1 MRRMKDKIEG
11 TITNADSA
19 LAVENLSASVDV
31 ASSGKSADITL
42 SSLTKAKAKLNVAVT
57 GVATMGKKGTTSLTI
72 DVPNQN
78 DLLNA
83 LTNDDID
90 AITGGMVDDDGNPIK
105 PNEVIVDASLT
116 VSGRAADAKVTG
128 TRISEALSIAK
139 SADAGLTNVRTELDK
154 LKLDSVAVDKT
165 LTKEN
170 FAADAKVV
178 GDALAGKADKSIVQ
192 DESGNVIFYSKA
204 AVDELLA
211 GKLGLHDAAD
221 NGVVTSGAGYVRFG
235 DGTQICWGRI
245 VFGQMSPNSATFSKF
260 VFAVPFSNTDYAI
273 MSLQTGDVGGTN
285 FLAINLV
292 AKTTTDATVSVYNS
306 KEYGT
311 NAGVIHDCIAI
322 GRWK

>member
-31 ASSGKSADITL
+31 ASSGQSADITL

-57 GVATMGKKGTTSLTI
+57 GVATMAKKGTTDLTI
-72 DVPNQN
+72 DIPNQN

-90 AITGGMVDDDGNPIK
+90 AITGGMVDDSGNPIK

-170 FAADAKVV
+170 FAADAKAV
-178 GDALAGKADKSIVQ
+178 GDALVKKASAEHNHDSRYYTEDEINVKLYTKAQVDNKIAAAIEVVKEEQKLLDHPVGSI
-192 DESGNVIFYSKA
+192 Y
-204 AVDELLA
+204 
-211 GKLGLHDAAD
+211 
-221 NGVVTSGAGYVRFG
+221 
-235 DGTQICWGRI
+235 
-245 VFGQMSPNSATFSKF
+245 MSMNATDPSVLF
-260 VFAVPFSNTDYAI
+260 
-273 MSLQTGDVGGTN
+273 GGT
-285 FLAINLV
+285 
-292 AKTTTDATVSVYNS
+292 
-306 KEYGT
+306 
-311 NAGVIHDCIAI
+311 
-322 GRWK
+322 

>member
-31 ASSGKSADITL
+31 TSSGKSADITL
-42 SSLTKAKAKLNVAVT
+42 SSLNKAKAKLSVAVT
-57 GVATMGKKGTTSLTI
+57 GVATMGKKGTTDLTI

-78 DLLNA
+78 DLSNA

-128 TRISEALSIAK
+128 TRISEAMSIAK

-204 AVDELLA
+204 AVDELLT

>member
-116 VSGRAADAKVTG
+116 VSGRAADAKVVG

-139 SADAGLTNVRTELDK
+139 SADAGLTNVRSELDK

-170 FAADAKVV
+170 FAADAKAT

-192 DESGNVIFYSKA
+192 DESGNMIFYSKA
-204 AVDELLA
+204 EVEAKIKEILAKQQSENYAKIKFWVSPDPTSPAELFGGMWERIKDRFVLAAGDSYKAGATGGEAEHELTLTELPERTVIAVKNE
-211 GKLGLHDAAD
+211 
-221 NGVVTSGAGYVRFG
+221 SG
-235 DGTQICWGRI
+235 
-245 VFGQMSPNSATFSKF
+245 NSIDIS
-260 VFAVPFSNTDYAI
+260 
-273 MSLQTGDVGGTN
+273 
-285 FLAINLV
+285 
-292 AKTTTDATVSVYNS
+292 
-306 KEYGT
+306 
-311 NAGVIHDCIAI
+311 NAG
-322 GRWK
+322 

>member
-1 MRRMKDKIEG
+1 MRRIKDKIEG

-19 LAVENLSASVDV
+19 LAVENLSASVDI
-31 ASSGKSADITL
+31 ASSGQSADITL
-42 SSLTKAKAKLNVAVT
+42 SSLNKAKAKLSVAVT
-57 GVATMGKKGTTSLTI
+57 GVATMEKKGTTDLTI

-128 TRISEALSIAK
+128 DKIKEAKATADSANSGVK
-139 SADAGLTNVRTELDK
+139 SVREELDQ

-211 GKLGLHDAAD
+211 GKLGLHDTAD
-221 NGVVTSGAGYVRFG
+221 NGVVASGSNYVRFG
-235 DGTQICWGRI
+235 DGTQICWGTAI
-245 VFGQMSPNSATFSKF
+245 VNGQVSETNVRVSYPLAFVDTPSVVAGSNWNIGNTPVCIGWEDSTSFSIGIGQ
-260 VFAVPFSNTDYAI
+260 PG
-273 MSLQTGDVGGTN
+273 TGISRW
-285 FLAINLV
+285 L
-292 AKTTTDATVSVYNS
+292 
-306 KEYGT
+306 
-311 NAGVIHDCIAI
+311 AI